1 MNRGLGAIVGPMAWL
16 AVALAFMVA
25 AMQLD
30 TGTPRRL
37 GPGAYPMA
45 AALLLELLCVA
56 LALSAWANG
65 ERTHRADWGPAVAI
79 CMALAAFALL
89 TPSLGVLPGAFC
101 ATVAASLPDRALRWR
116 GKLMLGLVVAA
127 GVWLVFILG
136 LRLPFT
142 AFRGI

>member
-1 MNRGLGAIVGPMAWL
+1 MNRPWGSLVGPLAWL
-16 AVALAFMVA
+16 AVAVAFIVA

-30 TGTPRRL
+30 AGAPRRL

-45 AALLLELLCVA
+45 AALLLALLCVA
-56 LALSAWANG
+56 IALSAWANG
-65 ERTHRADWGPAVAI
+65 DLAHRADWAPAIAI
-79 CMALAAFALL
+79 GLALAAFAVL
-89 TPSLGVLPGAFC
+89 TPLLGVLPGAFC

-116 GKLMLGLVVAA
+116 GKVMLGLVVAG

-142 AFRGI
+142 AFRGV

>member
-1 MNRGLGAIVGPMAWL
+1 MNRLWGAIVGPMAWL
-16 AVALAFMVA
+16 AVAVAFMVA

-30 TGTPRRL
+30 PGTPRRL

-45 AALLLELLCVA
+45 AAFMLALLCVA
-56 LALSAWANG
+56 LALSALANG
-65 ERTHRADWGPAVAI
+65 ERTHRADLGPAVAI

-89 TPSLGVLPGAFC
+89 TPILGVLPGAFC
-101 ATVAASLPDRALRWR
+101 ATIAASLPDRALRWR
-116 GKLMLGLVVAA
+116 GKVMLGIVVAS

-142 AFRGI
+142 AFRGM